1 MSKYDD
7 IINLS
12 RYEIK
17 HKRMSIEARSAQFAP
32 FSALTGYD
40 DEVRETGRI
49 TENKIELSDEQK
61 EKISYKL
68 QFAIDNKE
76 KVNITYFVKD
86 LKKSGGKYVTK
97 IGVLKKY
104 DFIKKMIVFDDKTL
118 IYINDIIDVV
128 FYE

>member
-7 IINLS
+7 IINLP

-32 FSALTGYD
+32 FSALTGYE

>member
-7 IINLS
+7 IINLP

-32 FSALTGYD
+32 FSALTGYE

-97 IGVLKKY
+97 IGILKKY

-128 FYE
+128 FYD

>member
-7 IINLS
+7 IINLP

-32 FSALTGYD
+32 FSALTGYE

-68 QFAIDNKE
+68 QYAIDNKE

-104 DFIKKMIVFDDKTL
+104 DFVKKMIVFDDKTL